1 MISALWTA
9 STGMKGQQENIDVI
23 SNNLA
28 NVNSSG
34 FKKSRVDFE
43 DLMYQTMKQPGSPD
57 TQGSQIPV
65 GIEKGHGTK
74 VSSTQKIFTTG
85 DLENTE
91 NPLDIVI
98 EGDGFIQVARPDGSI
113 AYTRDGALKQDSQGR
128 VVTSEGYPVIPNITI
143 PDDATDI
150 TITSDGTVNVKLAGR
165 DDSQQ
170 IGQLELARFSNPG
183 GLNSEGRNLYEETV
197 ASGPAMEGT
206 PGSEGFGTI
215 SQGFLEK
222 SNVEVV
228 EEMANMIGAQR
239 AYEVNSKSIQAADEM
254 LQTAN
259 QLRR

>member
-1 MISALWTA
+1 
-9 STGMKGQQENIDVI
+9 
-23 SNNLA
+23 
-28 NVNSSG
+28 
-34 FKKSRVDFE
+34 
-43 DLMYQTMKQPGSPD
+43 
-57 TQGSQIPV
+57 
-65 GIEKGHGTK
+65 
-74 VSSTQKIFTTG
+74 
-85 DLENTE
+85 
-91 NPLDIVI
+91 
-98 EGDGFIQVARPDGSI
+98 
-113 AYTRDGALKQDSQGR
+113 
-128 VVTSEGYPVIPNITI
+128 EGYPVIPNITI